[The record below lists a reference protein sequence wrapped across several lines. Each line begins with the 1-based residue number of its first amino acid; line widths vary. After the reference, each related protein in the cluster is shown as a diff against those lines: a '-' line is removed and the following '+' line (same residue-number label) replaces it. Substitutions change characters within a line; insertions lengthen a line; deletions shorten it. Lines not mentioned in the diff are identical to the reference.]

1 MMCNSFVTEPSY
13 DERELNR
20 KGVFCVSMNFGISH
34 RLSRACMFGLLAFV
48 LLFATACA
56 SSGGT
61 GAGADNGGNAS
72 DSSGSNSGE
81 NKDKD
86 GEAKGAEAADKPPI
100 RIGVL
105 ASMTGA
111 LESYGKQ
118 STRGFELGIDYA
130 TQGTKTAAGR
140 KIEFII
146 EDTETK
152 PDVAVKKA
160 TKLLE
165 TDKVDF
171 LVGSS
176 SSGDTLAVLP
186 LAEEY
191 EKVMVVEP
199 AVADSITG
207 ELWNKY
213 VFRSARN
220 SSQDAV
226 AGAAAIA
233 KQGVKI
239 ATLAPDGAFGR
250 DGIKAFT
257 EAAVKLGAEIVE
269 EQYADVTAT
278 DFTANIQKIVSA
290 KPDYLF
296 VVWAG
301 ANTPWKQLQ
310 DMKVREQGIKISTGA
325 PDIASLK
332 TMHELTGMEGFSVY
346 YYTLPDNDVNKW
358 LVEEHKKRFNGDLPD
373 LFTPGGMSAAIA
385 IIEVIKKT
393 DGEMDTEKLIAAMEG
408 MSFESPKGKMTFRA
422 EDHQALQTLYAV
434 KLEQQDGIDYPVPVL
449 IRELSPEETAP
460 PIRNKR

>member
-1 MMCNSFVTEPSY
+1 MKQLFIRETGNHKQQSQCSHGKPAVRIQMTRLLLLSFMSFLLLLTA
-13 DERELNR
+13 
-20 KGVFCVSMNFGISH
+20 
-34 RLSRACMFGLLAFV
+34 ACG
-48 LLFATACA
+48 
-56 SSGGT
+56 
-61 GAGADNGGNAS
+61 
-72 DSSGSNSGE
+72 SSGSEAGGKTVKQESNGAASSE
-81 NKDKD
+81 NKNNQGKEKKSD
-86 GEAKGAEAADKPPI
+86 GNQTPI
-100 RIGVL
+100 KIGVL
-105 ASMTGA
+105 ASMSGA

-118 STRGFELGIDYA
+118 TVRGFELGIDYA
-130 TQGTKTAAGR
+130 TQGTKTVDGR
-140 KIEFII
+140 PIEFIV

-191 EKVMVVEP
+191 EKVMIVEP

-207 ELWNKY
+207 EMWNKY
-213 VFRSARN
+213 VFRTARN

-239 ATLAPDGAFGR
+239 ATFAPDGAFGR
-250 DGIKAFT
+250 DGIKAFK
-257 EAAVKLGAEIVE
+257 EAAIKLGAEIVE
-269 EQYADVTAT
+269 EQYADATAT

-301 ANTPWKQLQ
+301 ANTPWKQLK
-310 DMKVREQGIKISTGA
+310 DMKVTEQGIKLSTGA
-325 PDIASLK
+325 PDIAALK
-332 TMHELTGMEGFSVY
+332 TMHELEGMEGFSVY
-346 YYTLPDNDVNKW
+346 YHSLPNNEVNKW
-358 LVEEHKKRFNGDLPD
+358 LVAEHTKRFNGELPD

-385 IIEVIKKT
+385 IVEAIKKT
-393 DGEMDTEKLIAAMEG
+393 DGDTSAAKLIAAMEG
-408 MSFESPKGKMTFRA
+408 MTFDAPKGKMTFRA

-434 KLEQQDGIDYPVPVL
+434 KLEMKDDTDYPVPVL

-460 PIRNKR
+460 PIHNKR

>member
-1 MMCNSFVTEPSY
+1 MYMQQLFI
-13 DERELNR
+13 RETGNR
-20 KGVFCVSMNFGISH
+20 KQQSQRSH
-34 RLSRACMFGLLAFV
+34 GKQPAVRIQMTRLLLLSFMSFLLLLTAACG
-48 LLFATACA
+48 
-56 SSGGT
+56 SSGSE
-61 GAGADNGGNAS
+61 AGGNAAKQESNASSKNKNSQEEMKKS
-72 DSSGSNSGE
+72 DG
-81 NKDKD
+81 DKT
-86 GEAKGAEAADKPPI
+86 PI
-100 RIGVL
+100 KIGVL
-105 ASMTGA
+105 ASMSGA

-118 STRGFELGIDYA
+118 TVRGFELGIDYA
-130 TQGTKTAAGR
+130 TKGTKTVDGR
-140 KIEFII
+140 PIEFIV

-191 EKVMVVEP
+191 ERVMIVEP

-207 ELWNKY
+207 EMWNKY
-213 VFRSARN
+213 VFRTARN

-239 ATLAPDGAFGR
+239 ATFAPDGAFGR
-250 DGIKAFT
+250 DGINAFK
-257 EAAVKLGAEIVE
+257 EAAIKLGAEIVE
-269 EQYADVTAT
+269 EQYADATAT
-278 DFTANIQKIVSA
+278 DFTANIQKIVGA

-301 ANTPWKQLQ
+301 ANTPWKQLK
-310 DMKVREQGIKISTGA
+310 DMKVAEQGIKLSTGA
-325 PDIASLK
+325 PDIAALK
-332 TMHELTGMEGFSVY
+332 TMHELEGMEGFSVY
-346 YYTLPDNDVNKW
+346 YHSLPNNEVNKW
-358 LVEEHKKRFNGDLPD
+358 LVEEHTKRFNGELPD

-385 IIEVIKKT
+385 IVEAVKKT
-393 DGEMDTEKLIAAMEG
+393 AFDTSADKLIAAMEG
-408 MSFESPKGKMTFRA
+408 MTFDAPKGKMTFRA

-434 KLEQQDGIDYPVPVL
+434 KLEKRDGTAYPVPVL

-460 PIRNKR
+460 PVHNKR